1 MVMNTIRGQVKE
13 TIMIDTAAEFNYKDV
28 EYPVVNV
35 DEVEYCKLNVHYEAD
50 PEKVQEKINEAIS
63 SLRNVKMP
71 GFRKGKA
78 PDSAIKMR
86 MRPQINQYLAREMA
100 SEAIDDVVFET
111 GIKLLGQPI
120 FQNVLI
126 NGNKFSCDVE
136 MVKKPD
142 LTVDNIKF
150 DVPKPPVEDVES
162 LVEKSL
168 LNLRI
173 RVGEINPYEDDDF
186 VEMGDQVTFS
196 FSATIDGQEFDG
208 STVEG
213 EMYQIGSD
221 RWVGWDDNLLGMK
234 ADETKEFEF
243 TFSNGPEIIVGKTAK
258 FSVTIH
264 MGTKRK
270 PHPINEEFYKIMGVT
285 DIEVLMSKLRSIAK
299 ASVDRREAEAIR
311 NQVGIKLVENNKFD
325 VPEFLIEN
333 EARAGAA
340 QMGINLNDTTE
351 NEKKIFT
358 EQAERNLRLSLI
370 LDTIRENEPDSVLN
384 ETEARQKL
392 ANHIQLRGQD
402 PNELFNNPA
411 MSTQLFFLLKAIKEE
426 FTLQWVAKQANIVE

>member
-1 MVMNTIRGQVKE
+1 MVMDSIRGQTKE
-13 TIMIDTAAEFNYKDV
+13 NIMIDTAAEFSSKNI
-28 EYPVVNV
+28 EYPVVQV
-35 DEVEYCKLNVHYEAD
+35 DEIEYCKLNVHYEAD
-50 PEKVQEKINEAIS
+50 PEKVGEKLNEAVS

-71 GFRKGKA
+71 GFRKGKV

-100 SEAIDDVVFET
+100 SEAIDDIVFET
-111 GIKLLGQPI
+111 GIKLLGQPV
-120 FQNVLI
+120 FRNVI
-126 NGNKFSCDVE
+126 VNGTKFMCDIE

-142 LTVDNIKF
+142 FTVDNIKF
-150 DVPKPPVEDVES
+150 DIPKPKSEDVES

-168 LNLRI
+168 LNLRL
-173 RVGEINPYEDDDF
+173 RVGEVYPYEDYDF
-186 VEMGDQVTFS
+186 VEIGDQVTFS
-196 FSATIDGQEFDG
+196 FSATIDGHEFDG

-243 TFSNGPEIIVGKTAK
+243 TFSSGPEEIVGKTAK
-258 FSVTIH
+258 FSVTIY

-270 PHPINEEFYKIMGVT
+270 PHPIDEEFYKIMGVT
-285 DIEVLMSKLRSIAK
+285 DIEVLMNKLRSISK
-299 ASVDRREAEAIR
+299 ASIERREAEAIR

-333 EARAGAA
+333 EAISGAA
-340 QMGINLNDTTE
+340 QMNINLNDATE
-351 NEKKIFT
+351 SEKKIFT

-384 ETEARQKL
+384 DTEAQHKL
-392 ANHIQLRGQD
+392 AQHIQLRGQD
-402 PNELFNNPA
+402 PNELFNNPS
-411 MSTQLFFLLKAIKEE
+411 MRTQLFFLLKAIKEE
-426 FTLQWVAKQANIVE
+426 FTLQWVAKQANIIE